1 MTRFDL
7 GSSVISTEELTVK
20 VVCVLAETTEA
31 SQPLMR
37 FHRYCMSCN
46 NIAMTSALL
55 RGRDYNTEMFM
66 SHFSNW
72 ADHIDR

>member
-7 GSSVISTEELTVK
+7 GSSVISTEEVTVK

-46 NIAMTSALL
+46 ILAQTSVLL

-66 SHFSNW
+66 SHLSNW
-72 ADHIDR
+72 TDHMAR